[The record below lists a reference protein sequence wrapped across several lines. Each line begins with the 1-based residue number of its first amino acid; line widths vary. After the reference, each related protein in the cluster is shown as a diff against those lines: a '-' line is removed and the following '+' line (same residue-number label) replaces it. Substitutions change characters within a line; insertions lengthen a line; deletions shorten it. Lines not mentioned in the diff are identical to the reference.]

1 MEINSNEECER
12 ADERMGRAVR
22 GCDVVCNLAVVSH
35 YARLVSRRVASL
47 DSEFALVLATHY
59 CHFCG
64 REECSMKNSTGDMV
78 VDALIKMGKPLTVDN
93 WISLNYWTRTRES
106 LEGEELAEL
115 QRLIERGLLVDTESE
130 RVN

>member
-1 MEINSNEECER
+1 
-12 ADERMGRAVR
+12 
-22 GCDVVCNLAVVSH
+22 
-35 YARLVSRRVASL
+35 
-47 DSEFALVLATHY
+47 
-59 CHFCG
+59 
-64 REECSMKNSTGDMV
+64 MKNSTGDMV